1 MKSSLPTETR
11 KSVLRR
17 ARELG
22 AHEWADLV
30 VAVGE
35 LAVARL
41 KLAWSNPEPL
51 LDARPARGTGKV
63 ADAGGGRL
71 GRVSKAIARASHRV
85 PWRADCLVQALA
97 ARRWL
102 SRQGIRTDL
111 VFGVRPPAG
120 TSLDAHAWLTC
131 GDVVVTGGDVAEFV
145 PLSPRSKH

>member
-1 MKSSLPTETR
+1 MKSSWPTETR
-11 KSVLRR
+11 GSVLRR
-17 ARELG
+17 ARDLG

-30 VAVGE
+30 IAVVE

-51 LDARPARGTGKV
+51 LNARPARGTAKV

-71 GRVSKAIARASHRV
+71 RRVSKAIARASHRV

-102 SRQGIRTDL
+102 SRHGIGTDL
-111 VFGVRPPAG
+111 VVGVRPPAG
-120 TSLDAHAWLTC
+120 RSLDAHAWLTC

-145 PLSPRSKH
+145 PLSPHGQR